1 MKTQPT
7 YVMHECEYEIGTYWT
22 ENLNIYFA
30 SLLAVGKYV
39 QGWVIFSC
47 SKGAS

>member
-1 MKTQPT
+1 MQCLANFKSFV
-7 YVMHECEYEIGTYWT
+7 YCDLLADI
-22 ENLNIYFA
+22 LRIYFVF
-30 SLLAVGKYV
+30 LLAVGKYV

>member
-1 MKTQPT
+1 MS
-7 YVMHECEYEIGTYWT
+7 CLSGEYEIGTD
-22 ENLNIYFA
+22 LKKKKIKIYFV